1 MTSHHPATQPPF
13 PPADP
18 DHRPPRAH
26 RRRLAKPC
34 RRWEFNPW
42 LWAGLVVV
50 ILGVVLGLMY
60 AKRDPSPPT
69 TRAGA
74 PIVTTTP
81 SATPSVT
88 PAYDLPEGAFAGDG
102 GVDDPLKV
110 YVVGRHIQPGRYT
123 LTGALDPE
131 VSGHWEL
138 LRLRTAGALPSRV
151 DGEEVVGPQTVT
163 LRAGDIIETR
173 GLKPWHLAP
182 EE

>member
-26 RRRLAKPC
+26 RRRLAKPR

-42 LWAGLVVV
+42 LWAAVVALILAGLVGYY
-50 ILGVVLGLMY
+50 LL
-60 AKRDPSPPT
+60 RDPSLPT

-81 SATPSVT
+81 SAAPSVT

-123 LTGALDPE
+123 TAGSLDPQT
-131 VSGHWEL
+131 SGHWEL
-138 LRLRTAGALPSRV
+138 LRLRTAGTVPSRV
-151 DGEEVVGPQTVT
+151 DGEEPVGPQTVT
-163 LRAGDIIETR
+163 LRAGDIFETR
-173 GLKPWHLAP
+173 GFKPWHLAP